1 MSIAFDTRYG
11 EGGYKAVVVASVL
24 ILLQFLMVSGRYYSR
39 RMQKVM
45 LEADDYVLLLAT
57 LFTFALCAIGI
68 TFPRIARA
76 GTPTDATVKGSKEEI
91 KVVQAVNPPAT
102 KRVLTQWA

>member
-45 LEADDYVLLLAT
+45 LGADDYVLLLAT
-57 LFTFALCAIGI
+57 VSRRWRLVMSSQANSDQLFTFALCAIGI
-68 TFPRIARA
+68 TCEAPCYSPR
-76 GTPTDATVKGSKEEI
+76 EF
-91 KVVQAVNPPAT
+91 
-102 KRVLTQWA
+102 